1 MSLHTETVGSGEDV
15 VLIHGWGMHG
25 GVWSDV
31 RDALAE
37 RYRVHV
43 IDLPGMGWSKAASP
57 YTLKRL
63 AEVIASELPDRTA
76 VFGWS
81 LGGQVAMRMALDHP
95 KQVEKLVLVGA
106 TPCFV
111 NGADWQSGV
120 ASEVFNLFAS
130 QVAADYHDTMT
141 RFLGLQAFGGESS
154 RVLMRELRERF
165 FARPVPDSTVLQDA
179 LRILLDT
186 DLRNELPALRQP
198 TLLIHG
204 SRDTLAPVD
213 ASRWMAAHLPHAHL
227 RVIEGASHAPFLSHP
242 TTFMSEAM
250 QFLAPAAAGSEH
262 PSATETNT

>member
-1 MSLHTETVGSGEDV
+1 MSLYIETVGSGEDV

-25 GVWSDV
+25 GVWSGV

-43 IDLPGMGWSKAASP
+43 VDLPGMGWSKACSP
-57 YTLKRL
+57 YDLKHL
-63 AEVIASELPDRTA
+63 SEVIVAELPDGAA

-81 LGGQVAMRMALDHP
+81 LGGQVAMRLALDHP
-95 KQVEKLVLVGA
+95 QQVEKLVLIGA
-106 TPCFV
+106 TPRFV

-120 ASEVFNLFAS
+120 AAEVFNLFAS

-154 RVLMRELRERF
+154 RVLMRELKERF
-165 FARPVPDSTVLQDA
+165 FARPVPDSAVLQDA

-186 DLRNELPALRQP
+186 DLRNELPDLRQP

-204 SRDTLAPVD
+204 NRDTLAPVD
-213 ASRWMAAHLPHAHL
+213 ASRFMATHLPHARL
-227 RVIEGASHAPFLSHP
+227 RIIEGASHAPFLSHP
-242 TTFMSEAM
+242 MTFISETM
-250 QFLAPAAAGSEH
+250 QFLAPASAGSEY
-262 PSATETNT
+262 PSTTETNT

>member
-1 MSLHTETVGSGEDV
+1 MSLSIETVGSGDDV

-43 IDLPGMGWSKAASP
+43 IDLPGMGWSTACSP
-57 YTLKRL
+57 YSLKHL
-63 AEVIASELPDRTA
+63 AEVIAAELPDRAT

-81 LGGQVAMRMALDHP
+81 LGGQVAMRLALDYP
-95 KQVEKLVLVGA
+95 QQIDKLVLIGA
-106 TPCFV
+106 TPRFV
-111 NGADWQSGV
+111 NSANWQSGV
-120 ASEVFNLFAS
+120 AAEVFNLFAS

-165 FARPVPDSTVLQDA
+165 FARPVPDSAVLQDA

-186 DLRNELPALRQP
+186 DLRSELAGLRQP

-204 SRDTLAPVD
+204 NRDTLAPVD
-213 ASRWMAAHLPHAHL
+213 ASRFMAAHLPHARL

-242 TTFMSEAM
+242 TTFLSEAM
-250 QFLAPAAAGSEH
+250 QFLASAGNECL
-262 PSATETNT
+262 SATETNT

>member
-1 MSLHTETVGSGEDV
+1 MSLHIETVGSGADV

-25 GVWSDV
+25 GVWSGV

-43 IDLPGMGWSKAASP
+43 VDLPGMGWSKACSP
-57 YTLKRL
+57 CDLKRM
-63 AEVIASELPDRTA
+63 AEVVAAELPKSA
-76 VFGWS
+76 AICGWS
-81 LGGQVAMRMALDHP
+81 LGGQVAMRLALDYP
-95 KQVEKLVLVGA
+95 QQVDKLVLIGA
-106 TPCFV
+106 TPRFV
-111 NGADWQSGV
+111 NGADWQCGV
-120 ASEVFNLFAS
+120 AAEVFNLFAS

-165 FARPVPDSTVLQDA
+165 FARPVPDSAVLQDA

-186 DLRNELPALRQP
+186 DLRSELAGLQQP

-204 SRDTLAPVD
+204 NRDTLAPVD
-213 ASRWMAAHLPHAHL
+213 ASRWMAAHLPHARL

-242 TTFMSEAM
+242 TTFLSEVL
-250 QFLAPAAAGSEH
+250 QFLAPAAAGSERL
-262 PSATETNT
+262 SATETHT

>member
-1 MSLHTETVGSGEDV
+1 MSLHMETVGSGEDV

-31 RDALAE
+31 RDTLAE

-43 IDLPGMGWSKAASP
+43 VDLPGMGWSKAISP

-63 AEVIASELPDRTA
+63 AEVIASELPDRAA

-95 KQVEKLVLVGA
+95 QQVEKLVLVGA
-106 TPCFV
+106 TPRFV
-111 NGADWQSGV
+111 NGAGWQSGV

-141 RFLGLQAFGGESS
+141 RFLSLQAFGGESS

-165 FARPVPDSTVLQDA
+165 FARPVPDSAVLQDA
-179 LRILLDT
+179 LRILLDS
-186 DLRNELPALRQP
+186 DLRGELPNLRQP

-204 SRDTLAPVD
+204 NRDTLAPVD
-213 ASRWMAAHLPHAHL
+213 ASRWMESHLPHARL

-242 TTFMSEAM
+242 TTFLSEAM

>member
-1 MSLHTETVGSGEDV
+1 MNLHVETAGSGGDV

-43 IDLPGMGWSKAASP
+43 VDLPGMGWSKACSP
-57 YTLKRL
+57 YDLKQV
-63 AEVIASELPDRTA
+63 AEIVASELPERAT

-81 LGGQVAMRMALDHP
+81 LGGQVAMRLALDYP
-95 KQVEKLVLVGA
+95 QQVEKLVLIGA
-106 TPCFV
+106 TPRFV

-120 ASEVFNLFAS
+120 AAEVFNLFAS

-165 FARPVPDSTVLQDA
+165 FARPVPDSGVLQDA

-204 SRDTLAPVD
+204 NRDTLAPV
-213 ASRWMAAHLPHAHL
+213 AAAHWMAAHLPHARL

-242 TTFMSEAM
+242 TTFLSEAM
-250 QFLAPAAAGSEH
+250 QFLSSASAGNECLST
-262 PSATETNT
+262 TETNT